1 KQDIVRISRS
11 LIEQGVSIVCVTM
24 GKDGAV
30 MVSSDQA
37 WFAPGSDIQV
47 RGVQGAGDSLVA
59 GICMAMEQ
67 QLEIPEMLRYGVAA
81 ANASLIREGT
91 LLCTADDFQ
100 KMLHQ
105 VMIENINY

>member
-1 KQDIVRISRS
+1 
-11 LIEQGVSIVCVTM
+11 
-24 GKDGAV
+24 
-30 MVSSDQA
+30 
-37 WFAPGSDIQV
+37 
-47 RGVQGAGDSLVA
+47 
-59 GICMAMEQ
+59 MAMEQ